1 MKKFLLS
8 LGVSLLAV
16 IYATTSIA
24 ASPEWNYFEV
34 AFNQGDEDNDYDH
47 SNEATSIGV
56 GLELLNDYHIGLTLT
71 DGENTDEDGGFGDPN
86 GDFDTWQINF
96 GRHPALTANSDLVI
110 NFFAGNKDWDDG
122 LFDDGADGDYY
133 GIEIGIRSMYTDKL
147 ELFALASLGD
157 YDAGVENADADEGD
171 SGAKEVSHKIGG
183 RYNFDNNFSLGLTL
197 INQDPLLDDSDN
209 NIQFDVRWR
218 FDRFL

>member
-1 MKKFLLS
+1 MANKFW
-8 LGVSLLAV
+8 
-16 IYATTSIA
+16 TTS
-24 ASPEWNYFEV
+24 
-34 AFNQGDEDNDYDH
+34 
-47 SNEATSIGV
+47 
-56 GLELLNDYHIGLTLT
+56 
-71 DGENTDEDGGFGDPN
+71 
-86 GDFDTWQINF
+86 
-96 GRHPALTANSDLVI
+96 ALTANSDLVI

-122 LFDDGADGDYY
+122 LFGDGADGDYY

-157 YDAGVENADADEGD
+157 YDDGVEDATEDGD